1 MQRRHNLISH
11 SHCSIIVIEYQESA
25 RVEQWQLDRLN
36 LVTTNKQQKDQQK
49 ERGHISFNGSK
60 IKVKLQTNSTL

>member
-1 MQRRHNLISH
+1 MPPIV
-11 SHCSIIVIEYQESA
+11 VIEYQESA